1 MTCRSILEPSIALA
15 NEDALTLGEQL
26 AALQDEHQDS
36 HFPIDVKLGPGE
48 LG

>member
-1 MTCRSILEPSIALA
+1 MTCKSILEPSIALA
-15 NEDALTLGEQL
+15 SEDALTLGEQL

-48 LG
+48 SG